1 MNGPLDGIRVLE
13 IANYIAVPA
22 AASLLAELG
31 ADVVKVEVPWGEV
44 YRYATPRRNGYK
56 HDFPGCLPFEMDN
69 RGKRSVALDLALP
82 QAQDALVALIDR
94 ADVVLTNVLPGR
106 LAKFGLDAETL
117 RAERPAL
124 ILGRVGG
131 FAADGPQA
139 DDPGFDQTAFF
150 ALSGLMDQQRDPD
163 SPPAFPR
170 PGAGDHSTALAL
182 VSGVLAALRLR
193 DQTGEGQLVD
203 VNLQQVGLYVN
214 GNDTSQSLVTGE
226 VPPRHD
232 RTAPR
237 NPLWNFY
244 RCSDDRWLFLVML
257 DSNAYWPGLIAAI
270 DRPELASDERFSDAV
285 ARYKQSRA
293 LVSILDEVF
302 ATRTLEAWTTHFEK
316 HKVIAAPVRTVA
328 EAAAD
333 PKARANGCFVE
344 VDHPEFGPFES
355 VAPPFQLSGFHLAGT
370 ALAPKL
376 SQHTEEVL
384 RESGVD
390 EDTIALMVA
399 AASR

>member
-1 MNGPLDGIRVLE
+1 MSGPLAGVRVLE

-22 AASLLAELG
+22 AATLLAELG

-44 YRYATPRRNGYK
+44 YRHSTPRRNGYEN
-56 HDFPGCLPFEMDN
+56 DFPTSLPYEMDN

-82 QAQDALVALIDR
+82 QSQDALRALISR
-94 ADVVLTNVLPGR
+94 SDVVMTNVLPAR
-106 LAKFGLDAETL
+106 LAKFGLDAESL
-117 RAERPAL
+117 RREHPVL
-124 ILGRVGG
+124 ILARMGG

-170 PGAGDHSTALAL
+170 PGAGDHSAALAL

-193 DQTGEGQLVD
+193 DQTGEGQIVD

-232 RTAPR
+232 RRAPR

-244 RCSDDRWLFLVML
+244 RCADERWLFLVML
-257 DSNAYWPGLIAAI
+257 DSNAYWSRFVEAVGL
-270 DRPELASDERFSDAV
+270 PELGQDERFGDAV
-285 ARYKQSRA
+285 GRYRNNRA
-293 LVSILDEVF
+293 LVERLDTRF
-302 ATRTLEAWTTHFEK
+302 AERTLAEWTAHFES

-333 PKARANGCFVE
+333 PNGEANGNFAV
-344 VDHPEFGPFES
+344 VDHPEYGPFRT
-355 VAPPFQLSGFHLAGT
+355 VTPPFRLSGHPLTGT
-370 ALAPKL
+370 APAPGLAAD
-376 SQHTEEVL
+376 TETVL
-384 RESGVD
+384 REAGLD
-390 EDTIALMVA
+390 DDTVALLVA
-399 AASR
+399 VASE